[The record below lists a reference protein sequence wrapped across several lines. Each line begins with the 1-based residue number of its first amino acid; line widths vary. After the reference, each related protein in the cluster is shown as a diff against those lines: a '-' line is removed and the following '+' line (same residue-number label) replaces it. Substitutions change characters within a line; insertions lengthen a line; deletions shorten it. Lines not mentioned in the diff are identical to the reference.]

1 MSTETLEQLIQGVRL
16 NRAQAATFMTAVLDE
31 KVSNEIVAAAVA
43 IMRSR
48 SETTDEILGF
58 RDAMMARAIRLPI
71 ELPVI
76 MDVCGTGG
84 DRLGTFNVSTA
95 VAIVLAA
102 CGVPVA
108 KHGNR
113 SVSSKCGS
121 SDVLEAAGVPIHLDV
136 DTQCRALESLNLALL
151 HAPNHHPAL
160 KVLAPVRRS
169 LGVMTVFN
177 LMGPLV
183 NPANITHQ
191 LVGVP
196 HLDSQDKFG
205 AVYSERKLP
214 ALIVRSQN
222 GADEALPGVPMR
234 MVEVDAS
241 GAREAGIH
249 DPADWGVPPAPMEE
263 LAGGDPARNAAAL
276 WEVLQG
282 KGPTGLSAA
291 AALGAGLAL
300 WKCGQEPDPAA
311 GYARASQVLAAGEPA
326 RTLRAYID
334 LMGGSP

>member
-1 MSTETLEQLIQGVRL
+1 MSTLLLEDLIQGVRL
-16 NRAQAATFMTAVLDE
+16 HRAQARGFMAAILDE
-31 KVSNEIVAAAVA
+31 EVPGEIVAAAVA

-58 RDAMMARAIRLPI
+58 RDAMMDRAIRLPI
-71 ELPVI
+71 ELPII

-95 VAIVLAA
+95 VAIVLAV

-136 DTQCRALESLNLALL
+136 DAQCRALESVNLALL

-160 KVLAPVRRS
+160 KVLAPIRRS

-183 NPANITHQ
+183 NPANLTHQ

-196 HLDSQDKFG
+196 HTDSQDKFG

-214 ALIVRSQN
+214 ALIVRSEN

-234 MVEVDAS
+234 IVEVDAS
-241 GAREAGIH
+241 GARETAIH
-249 DPADWGVPPAPMEE
+249 DPADWGVPTVAMEE
-263 LAGGDPARNAAAL
+263 LAGGDPARNASVL
-276 WEVLQG
+276 WDVLHG
-282 KGPTGLSAA
+282 KGPAGLSAA

-311 GYARASQVLAAGEPA
+311 GYARASEVLATGEPA
-326 RTLRAYID
+326 RTLREYIAI
-334 LMGGSP
+334 MGGTR

>member
-1 MSTETLEQLIQGVRL
+1 MSSQILEELIQGARL
-16 NRAQAATFMTAVLDE
+16 NRSQAQTFMAAVLDE
-31 KVSNEIVAAAVA
+31 QVPNELVAAAVA

-58 RDAMMARAIRLPI
+58 RDAMMNRSIRLPI

-136 DTQCRALESLNLALL
+136 DAQCRALETMNLALL

-183 NPANITHQ
+183 NPANLTHQ

-196 HLDSQDKFG
+196 HIDSQDKFG

-214 ALIVRSQN
+214 ALIVRSEN

-234 MVEVDAS
+234 IVEVDAS
-241 GAREAGIH
+241 GARVAGVH
-249 DPADWGVPPAPMEE
+249 DPADWGVPPVAMEE
-263 LAGGDPARNAAAL
+263 LAGGEPARNAAVL

-282 KGPTGLSAA
+282 TGPTGLSAS

-300 WKCGQEPDPAA
+300 WKCGREPDPAA
-311 GYARASQVLAAGEPA
+311 GFARASKVLASGEPA
-326 RTLRAYID
+326 RTLQAYIA

>member
-1 MSTETLEQLIQGVRL
+1 VSSQILEELIQGVRL
-16 NRAQAATFMTAVLDE
+16 NRTQAHTFMAAILDE
-31 KVSNEIVAAAVA
+31 QVPNEIIAAAVA

-58 RDAMMARAIRLPI
+58 RDAMMDRAIRLPI
-71 ELPVI
+71 ELPII

-136 DTQCRALESLNLALL
+136 DAHCRALETLNLALL

-183 NPANITHQ
+183 NPANLTHQ

-196 HLDSQDKFG
+196 HTDSQDKFG
-205 AVYSERKLP
+205 AVYSQRKLP
-214 ALIVRSQN
+214 ALIVRSEN
-222 GADEALPGVPMR
+222 GADEALPGVAMR

-241 GAREAGIH
+241 GARESGIH
-249 DPADWGVPPAPMEE
+249 DPADWGVPSVPMEE
-263 LAGGDPARNAAAL
+263 LAGGDPTRNAAAL
-276 WEVLQG
+276 WNVLEG
-282 KGPTGLSAA
+282 NGPTGLSAA

-300 WKCGQEPDPAA
+300 WKCGQEPDPAT
-311 GYARASQVLAAGEPA
+311 GYARASNVLATGEPA
-326 RTLRAYID
+326 RTLRAYIA
-334 LMGGSP
+334 LMGGAP